1 VWVEEGK
8 TEMTPRPKPTKEE
21 RERWREQN
29 ERERQRRRRRK
40 QLKEFM
46 ERLDRLF
53 QGNDAMKIELRDD
66 ASKAPM
72 GAWDLIREPNS
83 DLLRRKY
90 AAAKAIDEFE
100 KLLLEQYNAL
110 AGIMEVFEREDD
122 DECDKADAEWH
133 ASPEGKARAARRDAA
148 EAVRKEETDAMD
160 RRQAVIDA
168 LLRGAKLD

>member
-1 VWVEEGK
+1 
-8 TEMTPRPKPTKEE
+8 MTRRPKPTKEE
-21 RERWREQN
+21 RQRWRERN

-53 QGNDAMKIELRDD
+53 QANDAIELHDD
-66 ASKAPM
+66 ASKSPT
-72 GAWDLIREPNS
+72 GAWDLIREPNP

-110 AGIMEVFEREDD
+110 AGIMEVFEREDHD
-122 DECDKADAEWH
+122 GCDKANAEWH
-133 ASPEGKARAARRDAA
+133 ASLEGKAHAARRDAA

-160 RRQAVIDA
+160 RPQAVIDA